1 MQVVRL
7 KHVKHY
13 RVGGKDYWYH
23 RVTGDRLPSDEAE
36 RIARVLEINESL
48 GGWRDDVIP
57 GSLGDLICRYKAS
70 PEFKRLKESTRSGY
84 IIYLSLLERVVAN
97 TRVTGINTAW
107 VYKIRDEY
115 NDAPRSGD
123 AMVQMI
129 STLMEFAIAR
139 GWRSDNP
146 AKPVK
151 KLHKSESYK
160 TWPEVAI
167 ERFRAG
173 ANPRMVWALELAIYT
188 GQRQGDVLAM
198 QWRHIESGLISVA
211 QQKTGERLLIPIHEE
226 LAAILDAIP
235 RVGMNIVHRKDGR
248 SYTRSGFSSIF
259 QREKRRL
266 GLSGLQF
273 HGLRHTAAARLAEA
287 GATDRE
293 MMAILGHRTTAMVT
307 RYTRGAE
314 QERLAR
320 AAIVKLESRTRV
332 SKHTNRS
339 V

>member
-7 KHVKHY
+7 KHVKRY
-13 RVGGKDYWYH
+13 RVGSRVYWYH
-23 RVTGDRLPSDEAE
+23 RVTKERLPDDEAE
-36 RIARVLEINESL
+36 RIARVLKINDTL
-48 GGWRDDVIP
+48 HGWRDDVIP

-84 IIYLSLLERVVAN
+84 SIYLSLLERAAPK
-97 TRVTGINTAW
+97 TRVVMIDTAW
-107 VYKIRDEY
+107 VYGIRDAY
-115 NDAPRSGD
+115 HDAPRSGD

-129 STLMEFAIAR
+129 STLMEFAVAR

-146 AKPVK
+146 TKPIK
-151 KLHKSESYK
+151 KLHRSESYK
-160 TWPEVAI
+160 AWPDVAI
-167 ERFRAG
+167 ERFRAD

-198 QWRHIESGLISVA
+198 QWRHIENGMISVA

-226 LAAILDAIP
+226 LAVILDAIP
-235 RVGMNIVHRKDGR
+235 RVGTNIVHREDGR

-293 MMAILGHRTTAMVT
+293 LMAILGHRTAAMVT

-314 QERLAR
+314 QERLAW

-332 SKHTNRS
+332 SKPTDRS